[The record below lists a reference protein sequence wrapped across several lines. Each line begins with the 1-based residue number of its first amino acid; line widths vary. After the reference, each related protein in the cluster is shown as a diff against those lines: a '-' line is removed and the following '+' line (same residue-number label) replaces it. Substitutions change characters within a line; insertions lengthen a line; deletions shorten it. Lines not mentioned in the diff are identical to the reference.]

1 MCNAGPL
8 DKLAQVPTATT
19 NSGGVGTRN
28 LLKRAR
34 SKYYT
39 NRIVG
44 HLLYRNSPIH
54 KQYQRAYY
62 CNTHIVQN
70 GKTFTSKYCNSRACH
85 ICNRIRTAKFINGYK
100 QPLLD
105 LGALEFTTLT
115 IPNVRHQVLRDTVTR
130 MCKDFTNIIRV
141 LRERRG
147 IKVSGIR
154 KIEITY
160 NSTTDTYHPHLHVI
174 TDQSTGETIIAEWLA
189 RYPDATRSAQ
199 DTRKCDENSF
209 NELFKYTTKIAAK
222 AKSGKGFDVHI
233 PALDMILIALDKK
246 RTFQSFGTIKKVSED
261 IEELQAVVVEEAQH
275 AYTEWAY
282 NETTNDWHNI
292 YIPCARL
299 TRYKPP
305 ELELIIYH

>member
-1 MCNAGPL
+1 MCKGATL
-8 DKLAQVPTATT
+8 DKLAQVPTDHT
-19 NSGGVGTRN
+19 NSGGVVPRN

-44 HLLYRNSPIH
+44 HLLYQNSPIH

-62 CNTHIVQN
+62 CNSHIVQN

-115 IPNVRHQVLRDTVTR
+115 IPNVKHQVLRDTVTR

-160 NSTTDTYHPHLHVI
+160 NSNTDTYHPHIHII
-174 TDQSTGETIIAEWLA
+174 TDQSTGETIIKEWLA
-189 RYPDATRSAQ
+189 RYLNATRAAQ

-209 NELFKYTTKIAAK
+209 NELFKYSTKIAAK
-222 AKSGKGFDVHI
+222 ASSGKGFDVHI
-233 PALDMILIALDKK
+233 PALDRILIALDKK

-261 IEELQAVVVEEAQH
+261 VKELVSEEAQE
-275 AYTEWAY
+275 AVEQYAEWEY
-282 NETTNDWHNI
+282 SDITNDWHNI
-292 YIPCARL
+292 YNRDQRL
-299 TRYKPP
+299 TWYKPP
-305 ELELIIYH
+305 DLELIIYH